1 MMVGVTRCGEKLIR
15 WDEIFD
21 SEGMKHA
28 ALEAPTEKI
37 VRFKDTQ

>member
-1 MMVGVTRCGEKLIR
+1 MVIFEKLIR

-28 ALEAPTEKI
+28 ALEAPTEKSFVLRI
-37 VRFKDTQ
+37 HSNFVI